1 MKPET
6 RELIKRLKIADP
18 NREWHEEEI
27 ISKDYEPNI
36 IFLLTPTN
44 SGSTTIAE
52 LLKTSK
58 NVSSI
63 NDVSEAHELIKGMCR
78 KPGRWHKDLIERNG
92 VDRCA
97 RSIRSVWV
105 NECYKRH
112 KKESANYFIEKSAP
126 NMIRIEFLQSLFPN
140 SILLANNRD
149 PYANVS
155 SRFYRYTDQRSGKS
169 IDRLT
174 VSERKHW
181 MLEWTKMWVDISR
194 ILKEVIEKQNVPYL
208 SYEKFCEQPTL
219 YQKLIDNSSFAG
231 EIKLDFES
239 VLKVKDYKPTSLIT
253 NYNEKQIARL
263 TNSDIEV
270 ITSYLKDNED
280 VLSFFEYTLKK

>member
-6 RELIKRLKIADP
+6 KELIKRLKIADP
-18 NREWHEEEI
+18 NREWPVQEI
-27 ISKDYEPNI
+27 MNKDYEPNI

-52 LLKTSK
+52 LLKTSE

-63 NDVSEAHELIKGMCR
+63 NDVSEAQELINGLCR
-78 KPGRWHKDLIERNG
+78 KPQRWHKDLIERNG
-92 VDRCA
+92 VNRCA
-97 RSIRSVWV
+97 SSIRSVWV

-112 KKESANYFIEKSAP
+112 KEKSANYFIEKSAP
-126 NMIRIEFLQSLFPN
+126 NMVRIEFLQSLFPN
-140 SILLANNRD
+140 HILLANNRD

-155 SRFYRYTDQRSGKS
+155 SKFYRYTAQRSGKS
-169 IDRLT
+169 IDSLT
-174 VSERKHW
+174 VSERKHF
-181 MLEWTKMWVDISR
+181 MLEWTKMWVNISR
-194 ILKEVIEKQNVPYL
+194 ILKKVIEEQNVPYL

-263 TNSDIEV
+263 TKSDIEV

>member
-6 RELIKRLKIADP
+6 KELIKRLKIADP
-18 NREWHEEEI
+18 NREWPVQEI
-27 ISKDYEPNI
+27 MNKDYEPNI

-52 LLKTSK
+52 LLKTSE

-92 VDRCA
+92 VNRCA
-97 RSIRSVWV
+97 SSIRSVWV

-112 KKESANYFIEKSAP
+112 KEKSANYFIEKSAP
-126 NMIRIEFLQSLFPN
+126 NMVRIEFLQSLFPN
-140 SILLANNRD
+140 HILLANNRD

-155 SRFYRYTDQRSGKS
+155 SKFYRYTAQRSGKS

-181 MLEWTKMWVDISR
+181 MLEWTKMWVNNSR
-194 ILKEVIEKQNVPYL
+194 ILKKVIEEQNVPYL

-263 TNSDIEV
+263 TKSDIEV